1 MPGPRRTDF
10 KKPKN
15 AKKTFGR
22 ILQYAGKSKFMLLA
36 VFVMLI
42 ASTVCSVGASYWL
55 KPILNDIDASIR
67 AGNFATVGVE
77 SLMRNLAIVSA
88 LYIGASLC
96 TYIQSKVMVKIAY
109 KTTNLIR
116 KELFDHM
123 QTLPLRFFDTQ
134 THGEIMSRYTNDV
147 DNIQMMLEQL
157 SLIHI

>member
-67 AGNFATVGVE
+67 AGDFATVGVQAQCVTWP
-77 SLMRNLAIVSA
+77 LCRRCILARPFVRTFKA
-88 LYIGASLC
+88 
-96 TYIQSKVMVKIAY
+96 
-109 KTTNLIR
+109 R
-116 KELFDHM
+116 
-123 QTLPLRFFDTQ
+123 
-134 THGEIMSRYTNDV
+134 
-147 DNIQMMLEQL
+147 
-157 SLIHI
+157 

>member
-67 AGNFATVGVE
+67 AGNFATPGAPA
-77 SLMRNLAIVSA
+77 SSACGSRCPPQRRGSA
-88 LYIGASLC
+88 LFCLHSAEC
-96 TYIQSKVMVKIAY
+96 
-109 KTTNLIR
+109 
-116 KELFDHM
+116 
-123 QTLPLRFFDTQ
+123 
-134 THGEIMSRYTNDV
+134 
-147 DNIQMMLEQL
+147 
-157 SLIHI
+157 

>member
-88 LYIGASLC
+88 HPFVRTFKA
-96 TYIQSKVMVKIAY
+96 
-109 KTTNLIR
+109 R
-116 KELFDHM
+116 
-123 QTLPLRFFDTQ
+123 RW
-134 THGEIMSRYTNDV
+134 SRSPTRPPT
-147 DNIQMMLEQL
+147 
-157 SLIHI
+157 